1 MARSS
6 FYSDSSSDE
15 EYYKYTRTFT
25 PARSSYAWG
34 KAKKPHNNR
43 YYKLL
48 SKRKALPIWQYKDH
62 IIKSIRNTQVI
73 LFDGETGSGKST
85 QIPQWCLE
93 LDSVTRVV
101 CVQPRRI
108 AAISLAQR
116 VAQEMDVKLGEEV
129 GYAVR
134 FDHQA
139 NSQTL
144 LKYVT
149 DGILLR
155 HAMVDKRLSCYD
167 VIILDEIHERRL
179 ISDILLGVVKE
190 VLFSR
195 LDIKVII
202 MSATLNLKL
211 FCEFFDDCP
220 HVHIPGKLYPIEVVY
235 SPKVLSRAV
244 FSKFDKKRFLPYVF
258 EAINVI
264 LEICIMEKKEGD
276 ILVFVTGKDEI
287 DYICNSVS
295 LVREDYFD
303 SMANI
308 EVIPLYADLPYS
320 SQKLIFAP
328 SPKSSLG
335 RIGRKC
341 IVATN
346 IAETSITIEGV
357 VFVVDSGKVKLSNL
371 VGDHLKS
378 ILPEDISQSSGEQR
392 AGRAGR
398 TQPGKCYR
406 LYPQSKFLKLA
417 KYTLPE
423 VLRCDLTSAI
433 LQLKTMGVDLTRF
446 ELIDTPSL
454 DAIQLAVSN
463 LRQLGAF
470 DSLGNLTAIG
480 LQISRFPLE
489 ADIAR
494 MLVASNEFKCQE
506 DVLTLAAV
514 LGGDRPGGVFLIEK
528 EEKEKADFAKAS
540 LSHPSGDHLTYI
552 NVFNEFRSS
561 YEPSDWCRDNFVNF
575 SLMADVVSI
584 RQQLTEVMYELY
596 MMRPARR
603 KFPISEAEYTES
615 ILRAV
620 LTGFPCNTAVN
631 DDFRRSKGKQ
641 RYITRIDRL
650 KVTLHPSSTL
660 DARSSSYPIL
670 CYNSCIQTSAKSY
683 FICVVSVIDPEWLS
697 TERRTPVEYTMPD
710 IGRLY
715 VSPYERFA
723 KKGYY
728 S

>member
-15 EYYKYTRTFT
+15 EYYNYTSTFT

-34 KAKKPHNNR
+34 TSKIQHKDR

-48 SKRKALPIWQYKDH
+48 AKRKSLPIWQYKDQV
-62 IIKSIRNTQVI
+62 IRSIRNTQVV

-93 LDSVTRVV
+93 LDRVTRVV

-116 VAQEMDVKLGEEV
+116 VAQEMDVRLGEEV

-139 NSQTL
+139 NSRTL

-155 HAMVDKRLSCYD
+155 HAMVDNRLSCYD
-167 VIILDEIHERRL
+167 VIILDEVHERRI

-190 VLFSR
+190 ILYSR
-195 LDIKVII
+195 PNIKVII
-202 MSATLNLKL
+202 MSATLNVKL
-211 FCEFFDDCP
+211 FCEFFDYCP
-220 HVHIPGKLYPIEVVY
+220 HVHIPGKNYPIEVLY
-235 SPKVLSRAV
+235 SPKVLPRVV
-244 FSKFDKKRFLPYVF
+244 FTRFDKKRFLPYVF
-258 EAINVI
+258 EAIDVI

-276 ILVFVTGKDEI
+276 ILVFVSGKDEI
-287 DYICNSVS
+287 DFICNSV
-295 LVREDYFD
+295 RFAKEDYFD

-308 EVIPLYADLPYS
+308 DVIPLYADLPYS
-320 SQKLIFAP
+320 SQQLIFAP
-328 SPKSSLG
+328 APRSSLG
-335 RIGRKC
+335 RKGRKC

-357 VFVVDSGKVKLSNL
+357 VFVIDSGKVKLSNL

-378 ILPEDISQSSGEQR
+378 ILPEDVSQSSANQR
-392 AGRAGR
+392 TGRAGR
-398 TQPGKCYR
+398 TQPGRCYR

-446 ELIDTPSL
+446 ELIDTPSPE
-454 DAIQLAVSN
+454 AIQLAVSK
-463 LRQLGAF
+463 LKHLGAF
-470 DSLGNLTAIG
+470 DSRGRLTGIG
-480 LQISRFPLE
+480 AQMSRFPLE

-514 LGGDRPGGVFLIEK
+514 LGGDRPGGVFLVEK
-528 EEKEKADFAKAS
+528 EEKTEADLAKAS

-552 NVFNEFRSS
+552 HVFDEFISS
-561 YEPSDWCRDNFVNF
+561 FDPSEWCRDNFVNF
-575 SLMADVVSI
+575 PLMTDVISI
-584 RQQLTEVMYELY
+584 RQQLTEVMHELY
-596 MMRPARR
+596 LMRPARR
-603 KFPISEAEYTES
+603 KFSMSDAERTER

-620 LTGFPCNTAVN
+620 LTGFPGNTAMN
-631 DDFRRSKGKQ
+631 DDFKRCKGKQ
-641 RYITRIDRL
+641 RYVTQIDNL
-650 KVTLHPSSTL
+650 KVTLHPSSTI

-683 FICVVSVIDPEWLS
+683 FICVVSVIETEWLS
-697 TERRTPVEYTMPD
+697 TAIRAPVEYNMPE
-710 IGRLY
+710 IGKLY
-715 VSPYERFA
+715 ISPYEKFA
-723 KKGYY
+723 KKGQ

>member
-15 EYYKYTRTFT
+15 EYYNCTRVFT
-25 PARSSYAWG
+25 PAKSSYAWG
-34 KAKKPHNNR
+34 TAKIRHNDK

-48 SKRKALPIWQYKDH
+48 SKRKSLPIWQYKDQ
-62 IIKSIRNTQVI
+62 IIKSIRNTRVV

-93 LDSVTRVV
+93 LDRVTRVV

-116 VAQEMDVKLGEEV
+116 VAQEMDVRLGEEV
-129 GYAVR
+129 GYTVR

-139 NSQTL
+139 NPQTL

-155 HAMVDKRLSCYD
+155 HALVDNRLSCYD
-167 VIILDEIHERRL
+167 VIILDEVHERRL

-190 VLFSR
+190 ILFSR
-195 LDIKVII
+195 PNIKVII
-202 MSATLNLKL
+202 MSATLNVKL
-211 FCEFFDDCP
+211 FCEFFDNCP
-220 HVHIPGKLYPIEVVY
+220 HVHIPGKVYPIEVVY
-235 SPKVLSRAV
+235 SPKVLPRGV
-244 FSKFDKKRFLPYVF
+244 FTQFDKKRFLPYVF

-287 DYICNSVS
+287 DFICNSVS
-295 LVREDYFD
+295 FVKEDYFD

-308 EVIPLYADLPYS
+308 NVIPLYADLPYS
-320 SQKLIFAP
+320 SQQLIFAP

-357 VFVVDSGKVKLSNL
+357 VFVIDSGKVKLSNL

-378 ILPEDISQSSGEQR
+378 ILPEDISQSSAEQR

-398 TQPGKCYR
+398 TQPGRCYR
-406 LYPQSKFLKLA
+406 LYPQSKFMKLA
-417 KYTLPE
+417 RYTLPE

-433 LQLKTMGVDLTRF
+433 LQLRTMGVDLTRF
-446 ELIDTPSL
+446 ELIDTPSPE
-454 DAIQLAVSN
+454 AIQLAVNN
-463 LRQLGAF
+463 LKQLGAIN
-470 DSLGNLTAIG
+470 SRGSLTAVG
-480 LQISRFPLE
+480 AQMSRFPLE

-528 EEKEKADFAKAS
+528 EEREKAELAKTA

-552 NVFNEFRSS
+552 NVFNEFMSS
-561 YEPSDWCRDNFVNF
+561 YDPSDWCRDNYVNF
-575 SLMADVVSI
+575 PLMVDVVSI
-584 RQQLTEVMYELY
+584 RQQLTELMYELY
-596 MMRPARR
+596 LMRSARR
-603 KFPISEAEYTES
+603 KFLIGDAEHTER

-620 LTGFPCNTAVN
+620 LAGFPCNTAKN

-641 RYITRIDRL
+641 RYTTRIDKL

-660 DARSSSYPIL
+660 DGRSSSYPLL
-670 CYNSCIQTSAKSY
+670 CYNSCIQTSLRSY
-683 FICVVSVIDPEWLS
+683 YICVVSEIESEWLS
-697 TERRTPVEYTMPD
+697 TGMQTPKEYTMPD
-710 IGRLY
+710 ITKLY
-715 VSPYERFA
+715 VSPYEKFA
-723 KKGYY
+723 EKNY